1 MTRVYNVNEQY
12 IFRDDAFGNILEND
26 EKYITLKSTVLK
38 RSLLQ
43 FAEIREGKISIPI
56 VCILSS
62 NSLHLLFE
70 GSATAA

>member
-1 MTRVYNVNEQY
+1 MTHVYNVNEHY

-38 RSLLQ
+38 PSLLQ

-56 VCILSS
+56 VCTLRS